1 MHGGVRHHTGRRR
14 GRQHDGAHRHTQV
27 QGHAQLHQHIP
38 DEPEH
43 RRPHGVAHMY
53 AHRVRRSQLQTG
65 NVGARRRV
73 M

>member
-1 MHGGVRHHTGRRR
+1 VHGGLRAHTGRGR

-27 QGHAQLHQHIP
+27 QGHAQLDQHIL

-43 RRPHGVAHMY
+43 RRPHGVAHMHAY
-53 AHRVRRSQLQTG
+53 RVRRGQFQAG
-65 NVGARRRV
+65 DVGTRRRT